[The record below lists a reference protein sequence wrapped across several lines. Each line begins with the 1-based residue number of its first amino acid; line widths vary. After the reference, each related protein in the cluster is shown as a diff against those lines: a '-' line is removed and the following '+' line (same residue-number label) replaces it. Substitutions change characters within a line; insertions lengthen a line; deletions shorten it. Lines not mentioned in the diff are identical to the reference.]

1 MRNSGKLLV
10 ILASLI
16 LPALVGGLKSDSQL
30 FSQHLA
36 DNVIANSDSYQNLEK
51 SVVDSLISNKPG
63 RKIEN
68 KAFGV
73 GEKLEYSVNYGF
85 INAGNAVMEIDTI
98 IDIRGRK
105 CFRIT
110 STARSNKFFSTFYRV
125 NDQVL
130 SFIDVQGIYSLWF
143 EKHLREGNF
152 KSDRWISFHQDKNI
166 AINNKQDTLKVPE
179 FVQDVLSAMYY
190 IRTQPLEVGK
200 SLLVDNHTDNKNYPL
215 EVKIL
220 RKEKI
225 KVGAGKFECF
235 VVEPLL
241 QEGAGVFQ
249 HKGKLTVWLTD
260 DQYRLPVLMKSK
272 IFVGSISAEL
282 ERYCVG
288 KIESQ
293 DELSGN

>member
-1 MRNSGKLLV
+1 MEK
-10 ILASLI
+10 
-16 LPALVGGLKSDSQL
+16 PA
-30 FSQHLA
+30 
-36 DNVIANSDSYQNLEK
+36 I
-51 SVVDSLISNKPG
+51 DSLVSNNPG
-63 RKIEN
+63 RKVYN

-85 INAGNAVMEIDTI
+85 INAGNAVMEIDTV

-105 CFRIT
+105 CFRVT

-125 NDQVL
+125 NDRVL
-130 SFIDVQGIYSLWF
+130 SFIDVEGIYSLWF

-152 KSDRWISFHQDKNI
+152 KSDRWISFLQDQNL
-166 AINNKQDTLKVPE
+166 AVNNKQDTLKVPE

-260 DQYRLPVLMKSK
+260 DQHRLPVLMKSK

-282 ERYCVG
+282 ERYSVG
-288 KIESQ
+288 KIENQ

>member
-1 MRNSGKLLV
+1 MKKTERLLIIPV
-10 ILASLI
+10 SLI
-16 LPALVGGLKSDSQL
+16 LSALVGGLKSDSQL

-36 DNVIANSDSYQNLEK
+36 DNVIAKSDSYQNLEK
-51 SVVDSLISNKPG
+51 PVVDSLVSNKPG

-98 IDIRGRK
+98 IDIRGHK
-105 CFRIT
+105 CFRVT

-125 NDQVL
+125 SDQVL
-130 SFIDVQGIYSLWF
+130 SFIEVEGIYSLWF

-152 KSDRWISFHQDKNI
+152 KSDRWISFLQDRNL
-166 AINNKQDTLKVPE
+166 AVNNKQDTLKVPE

-282 ERYCVG
+282 ERYSTG
-288 KIESQ
+288 KMENQ
-293 DELSGN
+293 DDISGN

>member
-1 MRNSGKLLV
+1 MRNSGKPLI

-16 LPALVGGLKSDSQL
+16 LPALVGWLKSDSQL

-68 KAFGV
+68 KSFGV

>member
-1 MRNSGKLLV
+1 MKKTERLLIIPV
-10 ILASLI
+10 SLI
-16 LPALVGGLKSDSQL
+16 LSALVGGLKSDSQL

-51 SVVDSLISNKPG
+51 PVVDSLVSNKPG

-98 IDIRGRK
+98 IDIRGHK
-105 CFRIT
+105 CFRVT

-125 NDQVL
+125 SDQVL
-130 SFIDVQGIYSLWF
+130 SFIEVEGIYSLWF

-152 KSDRWISFHQDKNI
+152 KSDRWISFLQDRNL
-166 AINNKQDTLKVPE
+166 AVNNKQDTLKVPE

-282 ERYCVG
+282 ERYSTG
-288 KIESQ
+288 KMENQ
-293 DELSGN
+293 DDISGN

>member
-1 MRNSGKLLV
+1 MRKLGNFFTIPV
-10 ILASLI
+10 GLI
-16 LPALVGGLKSDSQL
+16 LLSFLGRLESSG
-30 FSQHLA
+30 QHLA
-36 DNVIANSDSYQNLEK
+36 DNVIANPDSYQNLEK
-51 SVVDSLISNKPG
+51 PGVDSLVGNRPG

-98 IDIRGRK
+98 IDIRGHK

-110 STARSNKFFSTFYRV
+110 STAKSNKFFSTFYRV
-125 NDQVL
+125 NDRVL
-130 SFIDVQGIYSLWF
+130 SFIDVEGIYSLWF

-166 AINNKQDTLKVPE
+166 AVNNKQDTLKVPE

-200 SLLVDNHTDNKNYPL
+200 SILVDNHTDNKNYPL

-225 KVGAGKFECF
+225 KVDAGKFECF

-282 ERYCVG
+282 ERYNTG
-288 KIESQ
+288 KVENQ